1 MAVFDTVALSAE
13 RAKKVAAEMA
23 LDQALK
29 YLSRDPEQNL
39 PRILDFAEK
48 VAPDEGQKEHQGAE
62 SPCGGDRR
70 SWLKLDVWLRIHV
83 C

>member
-39 PRILDFAEK
+39 PPRILDSAE
-48 VAPDEGQKEHQGAE
+48 
-62 SPCGGDRR
+62 R
-70 SWLKLDVWLRIHV
+70 
-83 C
+83 